1 MFWLPTRAYWA
12 TWPRAGFLAGRRAIN
27 APAHRGA
34 PETQRARP
42 DKGAGPGGAMLAA
55 EETPYFRASAPE
67 TISISSLVMTA

>member
-1 MFWLPTRAYWA
+1 MFWLPTRARR
-12 TWPRAGFLAGRRAIN
+12 TSQPRADLQAERRAIN

-42 DKGAGPGGAMLAA
+42 DKGAGPGTAMLAA